1 MCLCVSVC
9 TSLFG
14 IKILFCFGFAFV
26 YFIFRLFFC
35 SVFFFVVVVVVV
47 CCLFVACLFFNLML
61 VCCLLIVF
69 AVCVMCVCLFF
80 LFTVCLFVCL
90 FVCFLFFVFF
100 YIYLLTVLAL
110 PMLAGA
116 RASGVRAARA
126 CALWES
132 CCAGRALSAHTR
144 IDMLAPPCW
153 LVLVLTAHSC

>member
-1 MCLCVSVC
+1 MLFAYRICCLCD
-9 TSLFG
+9 
-14 IKILFCFGFAFV
+14 
-26 YFIFRLFFC
+26 
-35 SVFFFVVVVVVV
+35 
-47 CCLFVACLFFNLML
+47 
-61 VCCLLIVF
+61 
-69 AVCVMCVCLFF
+69 VCLFIF
-80 LFTVCLFVCL
+80 LVHCLFVCL
-90 FVCFLFFVFF
+90 FVFSFIYIYI

-144 IDMLAPPCW
+144 IGMLAPPCW